1 MHGMQDRTYIF
12 DGGAT
17 PDLEAIPAWV
27 VMLKSSNSKPPFP
40 GAAAAIITAM
50 VGDRRMQHNCPHAF
64 SSTDPARRTD
74 RGTLFDTTVPYGVLE
89 LPGAVCIGDSVACI

>member
-12 DGGAT
+12 EGGAT

-64 SSTDPARRTD
+64 SFTDPARRTE
-74 RGTLFDTTVPYGVLE
+74 REFNTTVTYEALK